1 MMLAKRPALGKTG
14 APSAITLVKKTK
26 TRPWGMEGGGDGEN
40 CHVILRPDTDD
51 EAVVGGVYESM
62 AANEVL
68 VNNSGGGGGW
78 GPAFERDPQAV
89 LQDVREGYV
98 TLAAARRD
106 YGVVIDEATLE
117 LDEAATKAARTG

>member
-1 MMLAKRPALGKTG
+1 M
-14 APSAITLVKKTK
+14 
-26 TRPWGMEGGGDGEN
+26 
-40 CHVILRPDTDD
+40 ILRPGTAD
-51 EAVVGGVYESM
+51 EAVVGGVYEPM

-117 LDEAATKAARTG
+117 LDEAATAAARAG